1 MKLDRKFAYEIKKEA
16 NGDGSR
22 DARLA
27 FIQKVRGASKMMS
40 SPNVL
45 YGKYYEAFRI
55 YGRIP
60 VAICIAATLY
70 QRRERLDYWNF
81 AWATEILDLWT
92 NRTPHG
98 IEDAC
103 INDGIHPTRICEY
116 AGDFIKLTTG
126 E

>member
-1 MKLDRKFAYEIKKEA
+1 
-16 NGDGSR
+16 
-22 DARLA
+22 
-27 FIQKVRGASKMMS
+27 MMS

-45 YGKYYEAFRI
+45 YGKYNEAFRI